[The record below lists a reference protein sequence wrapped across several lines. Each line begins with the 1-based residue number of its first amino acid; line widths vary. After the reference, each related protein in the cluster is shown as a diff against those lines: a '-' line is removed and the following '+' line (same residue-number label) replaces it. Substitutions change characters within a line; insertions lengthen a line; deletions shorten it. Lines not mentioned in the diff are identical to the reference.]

1 MPVSAAICGPDGC
14 PVTSRTPATSLDTAS
29 IAAATVDMA
38 TGAAPPAAVRYAAL
52 QATAASS
59 SVSVVVVRSAWPLQ
73 PPVPEPERCPAIDT
87 SGHSAV
93 AVRHSVQVLDIGG
106 RSTAS
111 SVRPAGAVVREPVI
125 GLAAAV
131 WVQPAP
137 VDASAP
143 GGQEAAELATDRGH
157 RRAIRRRPST
167 LFFSSLAVSSVAQS
181 TSSLDTGVV

>member
-111 SVRPAGAVVREPVI
+111 SVRPAGAVVRGTGHRV
-125 GLAAAV
+125 GSRCLGA
-131 WVQPAP
+131 
-137 VDASAP
+137 ASA
-143 GGQEAAELATDRGH
+143 GGRERAGRSGGRGVGYGQ
-157 RRAIRRRPST
+157 RPSPGYPSPP
-167 LFFSSLAVSSVAQS
+167 FDSVLQQ
-181 TSSLDTGVV
+181 LGCK